1 VLAQIAINYPTRVA
15 AIEMHIASSYPLYCP
30 DALNRMYYYPP
41 PYYSG
46 GWEYVTP
53 WLWYDGNKHGS
64 YDYTYWQSMITTEM
78 NVTARVTTTISGAYN
93 PATRKMT
100 VYAKFRNDTTAT
112 LTNARAMCVVTEDSL
127 YYAGPNGDN
136 WHNHVARKYLPTY
149 NGQIVTIAA
158 GDSVTVLDSLT
169 LNAAWN
175 ASKCQVVV
183 WLQNDVMKTDTTKP
197 IYQGALKNITT
208 LPTPVEEIV
217 TGPVVSPEIVTLPN
231 PCVNG
236 TTFLISRLAGSSYRI
251 SIFDVSGRLVTT
263 LKGMADKNS
272 ESVKWD
278 CRDGSGAKVNPGVYL
293 FRLESASYNK
303 DGKIVVR

>member
-1 VLAQIAINYPTRVA
+1 
-15 AIEMHIASSYPLYCP
+15 MHIASGYPLYCP
-30 DALNRMYYYPP
+30 EALNRMYYYPP

-46 GWEYVTP
+46 GWVYATP

-64 YDYTYWQSMITTEM
+64 YDYANWQSRITTEM
-78 NVTARVTTTISGAYN
+78 NVNSPVTSTISGTYN

-127 YYAGPNGDN
+127 YYVGPNGDA

-149 NGQIVTIAA
+149 NGQTFTIPA
-158 GDSVTVLDSLT
+158 GDSVTVLDTLT
-169 LNAAWN
+169 LNAAWI

-183 WLQNDVMKTDTTKP
+183 WLQNDAMKPDSTKP
-197 IYQGALKNITT
+197 VYQGNLKWVTT

-217 TGPVVSPEIVTLPN
+217 TGPAASPEIVTVPN

-236 TTFLISRLAGSSYRI
+236 TTFLVSRLAGNIYRI

-263 LKGMADKNS
+263 LTGMSAKNA

-278 CRDGSGAKVNPGVYL
+278 CRDANGAKVNPGVYL
-293 FRLESASYNK
+293 FRLESGTYRK